1 MSPFNF
7 EFEDDDFLVP
17 RPQQE
22 RTFGTRLK
30 DFHSHFNSSIRAVFQ
45 DCLFRELETE
55 NKVIFQILCPNER
68 VQKRLIQKRPKIA
81 MELWNI
87 WGDKI
92 NQLAIC
98 VQKDDLQCRV
108 FSLKNYLIEEITD

>member
-17 RPQQE
+17 RPQE
-22 RTFGTRLK
+22 EYTFGTRLK
-30 DFHSHFNSSIRAVFQ
+30 KFHNHFNSSIRAVFQ

-55 NKVIFQILCPNER
+55 NQVTFQILCPNER
-68 VQKRLIQKRPKIA
+68 VQKRLIQKRSTLALRIRH
-81 MELWNI
+81 I
-87 WGDKI
+87 WGDRV

-98 VQKDDLQCRV
+98 IQKDDLQCRV
-108 FSLKNYLIEEITD
+108 FSLESYLIEEITD